1 MLEVRPEFG
10 GWSYRGVSLDVARL
24 LGRCLDISQ
33 SDRHLLPTY
42 IPVMIMPQ
50 PPSAHREY
58 SL

>member
-10 GWSYRGVSLDVARL
+10 GWSYHGVLPDAARL
-24 LGRCLDISQ
+24 LGRCLDISP
-33 SDRHLLPTY
+33 SDHHLLPSY